1 MITVLDKPVY
11 RCASLRI
18 RYSTSLLISTALLL
32 LTACRSER
40 THDATNHSNAA
51 KIDRLAKDGDVQVIA
66 LGSCNR
72 ASESQD
78 YWSTIAQQDPDLW
91 IWLGDII
98 YGDSENPEVLKRK
111 YDRQLSSSQYQDF
124 IADVPIIGIWDDHD
138 YGVNNGGK
146 EFKIKVE
153 SRDLLF
159 DFLDVA
165 DRHRAEEGAYQS
177 YTFGR
182 KPSLK
187 VILLDAR
194 YFRDVVRYRDRK
206 TVPSKRGTILGKE
219 QWSWLDKEL
228 SKSNADIHLI
238 ASGIQFLPEEHP
250 YEKWANFPKE
260 REKLLDMIAKHD
272 VSHPILLSGDRHLAE
287 ISRVLHRGKTIV
299 ELTSSGLTHSY
310 TSYKHEP
317 NAHRMGPVMSD
328 KNFGV
333 IRTDPQDGIISL
345 EIWGIDG
352 ELYHKIQMPLE

>member
-1 MITVLDKPVY
+1 LIACKSDTSIVYSDLD
-11 RCASLRI
+11 
-18 RYSTSLLISTALLL
+18 
-32 LTACRSER
+32 
-40 THDATNHSNAA
+40 NAA
-51 KIDRLAKDGDVQVIA
+51 KIAQLTYGGDIQVIA

-72 ASESQD
+72 TSEPQE
-78 YWSTIAQQDPDLW
+78 YWKTIALQDPNLW

-111 YDRQLSSSQYQDF
+111 YDRQLASSDYQEF
-124 IADVPIIGIWDDHD
+124 ASDVPIIGIWDDHD

-146 EFKIKVE
+146 EYKIKDD

-165 DRHRAEEGAYQS
+165 DNYKAKQGAYQS

-182 KPSLK
+182 KPQIK
-187 VILLDAR
+187 IILLDAR
-194 YFRDVVRYRDRK
+194 YFRDLVRYRDRK
-206 TVPSKRGTILGKE
+206 TVPSKLGTILGKK
-219 QWSWLDKEL
+219 QWKWLETEL
-228 SKSNADIHLI
+228 EDSKADIHLI

-260 REKLLDMIAKHD
+260 REKLLDLLAEHD

-287 ISRVLHRGKTIV
+287 ISRVLHKGQSII

-310 TSYKHEP
+310 SGYEYEP
-317 NAHRMGPVMSD
+317 NSHRIGPVMSE

-333 IRTDPQDGIISL
+333 IRADAKEGLISL
-345 EIWGIDG
+345 EIWDISGK
-352 ELYHKIQMPLE
+352 LFHKIQVPLD